1 MAGDPLANVS
11 LEEMTAIVKRT
22 QDAQELVD
30 LYVKIHNKFWFIE
43 DDLYDYEKGTPE
55 YNDLAAEI
63 DAWGELMDKVQDE
76 LIIRAKNE
84 GLMDREEKHPRAII
98 SMEPFM
104 KKYGYRDGRGWW
116 VRNSE
121 G

>member
-1 MAGDPLANVS
+1 MKKVTN
-11 LEEMTAIVKRT
+11 
-22 QDAQELVD
+22 
-30 LYVKIHNKFWFIE
+30 
-43 DDLYDYEKGTPE
+43 YDYEKGTPE

-104 KKYGYRDGRGWW
+104 KKYGYRDGGGWW
-116 VRNSE
+116 VRNSK